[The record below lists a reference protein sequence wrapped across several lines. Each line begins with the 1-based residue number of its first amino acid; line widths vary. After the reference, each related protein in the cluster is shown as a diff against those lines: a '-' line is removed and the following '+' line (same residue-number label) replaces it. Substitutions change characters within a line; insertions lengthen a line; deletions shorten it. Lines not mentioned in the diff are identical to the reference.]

1 MIKNFTDLLNRIK
14 TASQSQD
21 DIKCLQS
28 KSVSSDDNY
37 PTNALQ
43 IWAENKLVPTKR
55 SLKQH

>member
-1 MIKNFTDLLNRIK
+1 MIKNFTDLLNRIR
-14 TASQSQD
+14 TALQSQD

-43 IWAENKLVPTKR
+43 I
-55 SLKQH
+55 